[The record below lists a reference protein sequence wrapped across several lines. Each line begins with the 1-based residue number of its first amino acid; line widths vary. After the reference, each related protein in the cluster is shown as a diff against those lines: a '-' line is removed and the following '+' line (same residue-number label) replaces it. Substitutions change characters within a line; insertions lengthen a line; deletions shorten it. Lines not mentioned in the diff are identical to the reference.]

1 MAEILDIIVISLLLV
16 AIVYGVILNR
26 KISILQQSKKEL
38 ANLFKSFDETI
49 LQAQIGIDDLK
60 KVSTEV
66 SGLLSD
72 KMEKGYVLI
81 DDLSF
86 LTEKA
91 AKVTQVMDDKVKE
104 AQKKAAGIQAAKPVT
119 PDISHNNHVF
129 TSPNP
134 EEIKALRQRSYLSN
148 SKATT
153 QENNIKPFADTKK
166 AKALE
171 SLLEQINENKETQK
185 NNIKTNKSA
194 SSFSNNNEKNEEQIV
209 ADMLKTIGYGDK

>member
-60 KVSTEV
+60 KVSTEI

-72 KMEKGYVLI
+72 KMDKGYVLI
-81 DDLSF
+81 DDLAF

-91 AKVTQVMDDKVKE
+91 EKVTQVMDDKVKK
-104 AQKKAAGIQAAKPVT
+104 AQKKAAVIQAVKPVT
-119 PDISHNNHVF
+119 PDISQGSHVF

-134 EEIKALRQRSYLSN
+134 EEIKALRQQNSLSN
-148 SKATT
+148 SKTKP
-153 QENNIKPFADTKK
+153 QENNIKPFVDSKK

-185 NNIKTNKSA
+185 NNIKTNKPV
-194 SSFSNNNEKNEEQIV
+194 SSFSNNNEKDEEQIV
-209 ADMLKTIGYGDK
+209 ADMLKAIGYGDK